1 MKDKGNDAKRK
12 LRAKDLQYK
21 GAERERL
28 ENSHKKRSITSAVM
42 DDYKGLNLSPTAT
55 RALAFLT

>member
-28 ENSHKKRSITSAVM
+28 ENSHKKSITSAVM